1 MAAVNEQDPAGEYNI
16 VIRQGDTFNRAL
28 TITSNGSAYN
38 LTNTTAQFTVRS
50 GEDATVQLS
59 LTNGSGI
66 TLGGTAGTAN
76 ITATSTQT
84 SAIEA
89 GVYTY
94 DFTLTS
100 GSSVTTFLAG
110 SFKVLGSI

>member
-1 MAAVNEQDPAGEYNI
+1 MAVNETDPAGEYNI
-16 VIRQGDTFNRAL
+16 ICRQGDTFNRAL
-28 TITSNGSAYN
+28 TITTNGTAYN
-38 LTNTTAQFTVRS
+38 LTNASAAFTVRAA
-50 GEDATVQLS
+50 EDATPQLT

-76 ITATSTQT
+76 ITATATQT
-84 SAIEA
+84 AAIEA

-94 DFTLTS
+94 DFTITS
-100 GSSVTTFLAG
+100 GSSVTTFLVG